1 MELAEKKCDFWFVF
15 KGNGLKI
22 KCDQVKE
29 KIKTIEQDVLALE
42 TKKTK
47 LLEKYMLKAVLF
59 ILLLSSSVLHLV
71 LFCLPISK

>member
-1 MELAEKKCDFWFVF
+1 MELAEKKWDFRFVS

-47 LLEKYMLKAVLF
+47 LLEKYILKAVLF